1 MGLRVLG
8 RISNLIRKR
17 AKVKIARKIIQMQ
30 GDVNVGRIVMI
41 KSFCRVILC
50 FLVAVVFVAIVHVAF
65 LFGKVVGTIA
75 PMVIL
80 IACLTY
86 LENKYH
92 G

>member
-1 MGLRVLG
+1 MTKSFGRVL
-8 RISNLIRKR
+8 
-17 AKVKIARKIIQMQ
+17 
-30 GDVNVGRIVMI
+30 
-41 KSFCRVILC
+41 LC
-50 FLVAVVFVAIVHVAF
+50 FLVAVVFVVIVHVAF
-65 LFGKVVGTIA
+65 LFGKVVGTIV